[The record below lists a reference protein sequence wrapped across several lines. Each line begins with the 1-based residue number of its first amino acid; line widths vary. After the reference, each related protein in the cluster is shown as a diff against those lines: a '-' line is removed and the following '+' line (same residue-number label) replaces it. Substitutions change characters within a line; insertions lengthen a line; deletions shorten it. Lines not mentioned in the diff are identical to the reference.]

1 MVLLNVGVRIVSE
14 DGSGLS
20 LWDGEE
26 DSSVTTSFRV
36 GMAEGIEN
44 GGCTV
49 NQILVNSCDSDV
61 MKMAD

>member
-1 MVLLNVGVRIVSE
+1 MLAYVLFLKTVVDYPCGMAKRIHRF
-14 DGSGLS
+14 
-20 LWDGEE
+20 
-26 DSSVTTSFRV
+26 TTSFRV